1 MQILKIKLKNCYGIQ
16 NLEYDFNFTGS
27 NVYSLY
33 APNGFMKTS
42 FSRAFSD
49 LSANKDSRDLIF
61 SDRISERVIQDEN
74 DSEISGE
81 NVFVIQSYDKDFKSD
96 KTSLLLVNQAIKTK
110 YDDALLIIEEKKAA
124 LVRHLKSLS
133 GLSGRTVT
141 PEAELMKC
149 FEKESIFDVFESLVE
164 DVNKCS
170 DEELA
175 KIIYGEVFND
185 KTTPFLE
192 SGAIGNELK
201 EYIDKYNDLVDK
213 SPILSRNFNHSHA
226 KNVHKSLSENGF
238 FIVNHSVSL
247 FNGTEKEEITSP
259 DELHRKIESEKGKIF
274 SDKELSDKF
283 EAIDKKLTNVEL
295 RKFRDYLLDN
305 KHIVPQLS
313 DYKKLQQDLWI
324 SYLANQSNLFL
335 DLVNEYKSSK
345 EVIKNAI
352 SEAKSE
358 RTAWTEVVD
367 LFNKRFF
374 VPFKMQVSN
383 QDDVI
388 LKKSSP
394 HISFIFSEQNEH
406 REIDKNSLLEVIS
419 QGEKRALYILNIL
432 FELNARLK
440 QTIPTILIID
450 DIADSFDYK
459 NKYAIIEYIKDIAES
474 DNFYLILLTHN
485 FDFHRTISGRLDIPR
500 ENKLCAVKN
509 SENLCLVNE
518 KYQKDPFKFWK
529 NNLTNVRFVISAI
542 PFIRNLTEYC
552 GLPNEYL
559 KLTSLLHIKNDTRD
573 IKVGDIES
581 IYKLV
586 LKDKPDLV
594 FPSPEK
600 QVINLIF
607 EITEEILTELDS
619 TAELESKV
627 ILSIAIRL
635 KAEEFMINKI
645 QDQGFVNAIK
655 RNQTITL
662 LERFRQ
668 KFPNDKL
675 NIDLMEQVNL
685 MTPENI
691 HLNSFM
697 YEPILDMSPEHLKEL
712 YKKIKEILGE

>member
-1 MQILKIKLKNCYGIQ
+1 MQVLKIKLKNCYGIQ
-16 NLEYDFNFTGS
+16 NLEYDFSFTGAK
-27 NVYSLY
+27 VYSLY

-42 FSRAFSD
+42 FSKTFSD

-74 DSEISGE
+74 ESEISGE

-124 LVRHLKSLS
+124 LVKHLKRLS

-141 PEAELMKC
+141 PEAELMRC
-149 FEKESIFDVFESLVE
+149 FEKESIFDVFEFLTE
-164 DVNKCS
+164 DVNGCS
-170 DEELA
+170 NEELA
-175 KIIYGEVFND
+175 KIIYSEVFND
-185 KTTPFLE
+185 KTTPFLQ
-192 SGAIGNELK
+192 SGAIENELK

-213 SPILSRNFNHSHA
+213 SPVLSRNFNHSHA

-238 FIVNHSVSL
+238 FIVNHSISL
-247 FNGTEKEEITSP
+247 FNGKEKEEITSP
-259 DELHRKIESEKGKIF
+259 DELHQRIESEKGNIF
-274 SDKELSDKF
+274 LDKELSDKF

-295 RKFRDYLLDN
+295 RKFRNYLLDN

-324 SYLANQSNLFL
+324 SYLANQSNLFF

-352 SEAKSE
+352 SEAKNE
-358 RTAWTEVVD
+358 RTAWAEVVD

-388 LKKSSP
+388 LKESSP
-394 HISFIFSEQNEH
+394 HASFTFFGQNES
-406 REIDKNSLLEVIS
+406 REIEINSLLQVLS

-440 QTIPTILIID
+440 QTVPTILIID

-459 NKYAIIEYIKDIAES
+459 NKYAIIEYIKDVAES
-474 DNFYLILLTHN
+474 NNFYLILLTHN
-485 FDFHRTISGRLDIPR
+485 FDFHRTISRRLNIPR
-500 ENKLCAVKN
+500 ENRLCAVKN
-509 SENLCLVNE
+509 SENLCLIKE
-518 KYQKDPFKFWK
+518 KYQNDPFKFWK
-529 NNLTNVRFVISAI
+529 DNLTNLRFFISAI

-552 GLPNEYL
+552 GLPNEYS
-559 KLTSLLHIKNDTRD
+559 KLTSLLHMKNDTRE
-573 IKVGDIES
+573 IKVRDIES

-586 LKDKPDLV
+586 LKDKQNLV
-594 FPSPEK
+594 LLTPER
-600 QVINLIF
+600 QVIDLIF
-607 EITEEILTELDS
+607 EITEEILIEPDS
-619 TAELESKV
+619 TAELESKI

-645 QDQGFVNAIK
+645 QDQAFVNAIET
-655 RNQTITL
+655 NQTIKL
-662 LERFRQ
+662 LKRFRQ
-668 KFPNDKL
+668 KFPDDKP

-712 YKKIKEILGE
+712 YKKIKQIIGE